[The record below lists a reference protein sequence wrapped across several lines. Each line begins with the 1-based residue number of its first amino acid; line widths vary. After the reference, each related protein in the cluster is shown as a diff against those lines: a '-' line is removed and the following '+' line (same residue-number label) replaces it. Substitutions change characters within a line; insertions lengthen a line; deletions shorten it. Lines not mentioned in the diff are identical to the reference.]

1 MGNEV
6 DFETLL
12 KELNLPH
19 DIFQVLDELPDE
31 LRGYIVDEIIE
42 EALNRKIAHDE
53 VSRID
58 NDKVKQENVR
68 KAIVKRRKE
77 TAIDNQ

>member
-1 MGNEV
+1 MGNEI

-19 DIFQVLDELPDE
+19 IFQVLDELPDE

-42 EALNRKIAHDE
+42 EALNRKNVHDE
-53 VSRID
+53 VSKMD
-58 NDKVKQENVR
+58 GDKVKQENVR
-68 KAIVKRRKE
+68 KAIVKRRQE